1 VARRRGI
8 EDDDVPFIGVD
19 VLDQQVERCDLVAAG
34 RRAARKEFLDLR
46 VRETDPSAAQVRR
59 QRSRQFLVA
68 LSLRF
73 GIDLDG
79 PEAPRSV
86 VVGLARRGRLGSLE

>member
-46 VRETDPSAAQVRR
+46 VRERLIPALRRSAA
-59 QRSRQFLVA
+59 S
-68 LSLRF
+68 
-73 GIDLDG
+73 
-79 PEAPRSV
+79 
-86 VVGLARRGRLGSLE
+86 ARASFS